1 MHDDR
6 RIVEDRI
13 RRFVDKRLNG
23 AVYVDSA
30 PLTVTA
36 WAAPGEPVPFA
47 EAVGQDFHE
56 ITPGRR
62 GAPWSTMWLHVTGT
76 VPPSWRGRDEGQPR
90 NARGAGFHRRAGIQR

>member
-62 GAPWSTMWLHVTGT
+62 GAPVVDHVAACDGDRSA
-76 VPPSWRGRDEGQPR
+76 VVARPGRGQPR